1 MTNINTKAATVLGLS
16 LIIGLS
22 ALGFLVQQMAVKFK
36 EYERVVAVK
45 GCLNVKWWPI
55 PSSGLFSLPLR
66 IINSLLCLPLSIS
79 KLSLLPNS

>member
-36 EYERVVAVK
+36 EYERVVAGGGGERAV
-45 GCLNVKWWPI
+45 
-55 PSSGLFSLPLR
+55 
-66 IINSLLCLPLSIS
+66 
-79 KLSLLPNS
+79 

>member
-45 GCLNVKWWPI
+45 G
-55 PSSGLFSLPLR
+55 
-66 IINSLLCLPLSIS
+66 LSEREVVADTVI
-79 KLSLLPNS
+79 